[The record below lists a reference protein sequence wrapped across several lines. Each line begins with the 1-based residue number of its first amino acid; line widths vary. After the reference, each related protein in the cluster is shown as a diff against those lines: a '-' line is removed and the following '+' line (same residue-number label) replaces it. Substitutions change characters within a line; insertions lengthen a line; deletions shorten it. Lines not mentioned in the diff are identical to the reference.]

1 MGDGRPVTFGWVHIL
16 TGMVPEAQRL
26 HSTLVSAFPAY
37 VTAVFAERRYP
48 LNRVTASATEEA
60 TALFDVELAVV
71 LEQDYREQRQS
82 PLELFRAAL
91 AVLAVTLA
99 DTGVSPAATQPS
111 TAEGDTYGLAPG
123 SSSVL
128 GTEAHEAHLVWGAAK
143 ASAFMAERSTVPT
156 APAILLVAA
165 DRGDQAT
172 LVPRLNSPGVDCLV
186 ARNPGAVAAAIERR
200 QILVACIDL
209 GHRSARDVVIQLLE
223 VAIPTI
229 VYGDDIDDLIE
240 TGLLAQGVRTVVR
253 RGDFVGDPS
262 RFLPRLA

>member
-1 MGDGRPVTFGWVHIL
+1 MTGRVHIL

-37 VTAVFAERRYP
+37 VTAVFTERGYP
-48 LNRVTASATEEA
+48 LNRATASAIEEA
-60 TALFDVELAVV
+60 TALIDVELAFV

-82 PLELFRAAL
+82 PLELFRTAL
-91 AVLAVTLA
+91 DVLTVTLA
-99 DTGVSPAATQPS
+99 DTGVSPTPTQPS

-128 GTEAHEAHLVWGAAK
+128 GTEAHEAHLAWGAAK
-143 ASAFMAERSTVPT
+143 AAAFMAERSIAPT
-156 APAILLVAA
+156 DPAILLVAA
-165 DRGDQAT
+165 DRGDQAV
-172 LVPRLNSPGVDCLV
+172 LVPRLKSPGVDCLV

-209 GHRSARDVVIQLLE
+209 AHRSAREVVVQLLAGD
-223 VAIPTI
+223 VPTL
-229 VYGDDIDDLIE
+229 VYGDDIDDLVE

-262 RFLPRLA
+262 RFLPRLV